1 MSMQLDKPAQVLPL
15 DDFPSQ
21 REQWQQQ
28 NK

>member
-1 MSMQLDKPAQVLPL
+1 MQLAKLAQVLPL

-21 REQWQQQ
+21 RQQWQQ